1 MKDITLLKM
10 ADVLNDNIDISDTII
25 SRTAI
30 NPIHFSD
37 SIKEYFECIKD
48 YNWGYSLLK
57 ALSCITE
64 DIAYYWKREDNY
76 NRSRIHFN
84 NIVNTI
90 AKYIGEENANSYLNL
105 VKLFYNYGIPMTRMS
120 NYIEIIYE
128 GSVATIPDVIGL
140 MMIAILLVSDA
151 EYVDTWETRMDNGF
165 ISYVKNAINVVDTSI
180 QPVDM
185 IAIGRLS
192 FLPEEEKKNIIG
204 SIWNCIIDIMARTY
218 VLNVKGGEE
227 HE

>member
-25 SRTAI
+25 SRKAI
-30 NPIHFSD
+30 NPIRFSD

-48 YNWGYSLLK
+48 FNWGYSLLK
-57 ALSCITE
+57 ALSIVVE
-64 DIAYYWKREDNY
+64 DISYYWKCEDTY
-76 NRSRIHFN
+76 NRSSIHFN

-90 AKYIGEENANSYLNL
+90 AKYIGEENANSYLDL
-105 VKLFYNYGIPMTRMS
+105 IKLFYNYGIPRSRIST
-120 NYIEIIYE
+120 YIEIIYN
-128 GSVATIPDVIGL
+128 GSVATISELIGL
-140 MMIAILLVSDA
+140 MMIAILLVSNA
-151 EYVDTWETRMDNGF
+151 EYVDTWETRMDDGF
-165 ISYVKNAINVVDTSI
+165 ISYVKNAINTDISI
-180 QPVDM
+180 QPMDM

-192 FLPEEEKKNIIG
+192 FLPDEEKKNIVG
-204 SIWNCIIDIMARTY
+204 SIWNCIIDTMARTY

>member
-25 SRTAI
+25 SRI
-30 NPIHFSD
+30 SSNPIHFSD

-48 YNWGYSLLK
+48 YTWGYSLLK
-57 ALSCITE
+57 ALS
-64 DIAYYWKREDNY
+64 IAVDNISYYWKCEDNY
-76 NRSRIHFN
+76 IRTGIHFN

-90 AKYIGEENANSYLNL
+90 AKYIGEENANSYLDL
-105 VKLFYNYGIPMTRMS
+105 VKLFYNYGIPTI
-120 NYIEIIYE
+120 NINTYIEIIYD
-128 GSVATIPDVIGL
+128 GFAATIPEVIGL

-151 EYVDTWETRMDNGF
+151 EYVDTWETRMDDGF
-165 ISYVKNAINVVDTSI
+165 ISYVKNAINVDTSI
-180 QPVDM
+180 QPMDM

-192 FLPEEEKKNIIG
+192 FLPDEEKKNIVG
-204 SIWNCIIDIMARTY
+204 SIWNCIIDTMARSY

>member
-10 ADVLNDNIDISDTII
+10 ADVLNDNIDINDTII

-48 YNWGYSLLK
+48 FNWGYSLLK
-57 ALSCITE
+57 ALSIAVE
-64 DIAYYWKREDNY
+64 DIAYYWKSGDSY
-76 NRSRIHFN
+76 NRTNIHFN

-90 AKYIGEENANSYLNL
+90 AKYIGEENANSYLDL
-105 VKLFYNYGIPMTRMS
+105 VKLFYNYGIPRNRINT
-120 NYIEIIYE
+120 YIEIIYN

-151 EYVDTWETRMDNGF
+151 EYVDTWETRMDDGF
-165 ISYVKNAINVVDTSI
+165 ISYVKNAINTDTSI
-180 QPVDM
+180 QPMDM

-192 FLPEEEKKNIIG
+192 FLPDKEKKNIVG
-204 SIWNCIIDIMARTY
+204 SIWNCIIDTMARSY

>member
-10 ADVLNDNIDISDTII
+10 AGVLNDNIDISDTII
-25 SRTAI
+25 SRTEI

-48 YNWGYSLLK
+48 YTWGYSLLK
-57 ALSCITE
+57 ALKLVVE
-64 DIAYYWKREDNY
+64 GIAYYWKCEDGYDRTN
-76 NRSRIHFN
+76 IHFN

-90 AKYIGEENANSYLNL
+90 AKYIGEENANSYLDL
-105 VKLFYNYGIPMTRMS
+105 IKLFYNYGIPTIRMS
-120 NYIEIIYE
+120 TYIGIIYD
-128 GSVATIPDVIGL
+128 GSVATIPEVIGL

-151 EYVDTWETRMDNGF
+151 EYVDTWETRMDDGF
-165 ISYVKNAINVVDTSI
+165 ISYVKDAIDTDTSI
-180 QPVDM
+180 QPMDM
-185 IAIGRLS
+185 VAIGRLS
-192 FLPEEEKKNIIG
+192 FLPDEEKKNIVG
-204 SIWNCIIDIMARTY
+204 SIWNCIIDTMARSY

>member
-25 SRTAI
+25 SRAVI

-48 YNWGYSLLK
+48 YDWGYSLLK
-57 ALSCITE
+57 ALRIAVE
-64 DIAYYWKREDNY
+64 DIAYYWMCKDTY
-76 NRSRIHFN
+76 NRTNIHFN

-90 AKYIGEENANSYLNL
+90 AKYIGEENANSYLDL
-105 VKLFYNYGIPMTRMS
+105 VKLFYNYGIPTIKIS
-120 NYIEIIYE
+120 TYTGIIYD
-128 GSVATIPDVIGL
+128 GSVATIPDLIGL

-151 EYVDTWETRMDNGF
+151 EYVDTWETRMGDGF
-165 ISYVKNAINVVDTSI
+165 ILYVKNAINTDTSI
-180 QPVDM
+180 QPMDM
-185 IAIGRLS
+185 VAIGRLS
-192 FLPEEEKKNIIG
+192 FLPDEEKKNIVG
-204 SIWNCIIDIMARTY
+204 SIWNCIIDTMARTY

>member
-10 ADVLNDNIDISDTII
+10 ADVLNDNIDINDTII

-48 YNWGYSLLK
+48 FNWGYSLLK
-57 ALSCITE
+57 ALSIAVE
-64 DIAYYWKREDNY
+64 DIAYYWKSEDIY
-76 NRSRIHFN
+76 NRTNIHFN

-90 AKYIGEENANSYLNL
+90 AKYIGEENANSYLDL
-105 VKLFYNYGIPMTRMS
+105 VKLFYNYGIPRSRIST
-120 NYIEIIYE
+120 YIEIIYN
-128 GSVATIPDVIGL
+128 GSVATISELIGL

-151 EYVDTWETRMDNGF
+151 EYVDTWETRMDDGF
-165 ISYVKNAINVVDTSI
+165 ISYVKNAINTDTSI
-180 QPVDM
+180 QPMDM

-192 FLPEEEKKNIIG
+192 FLPDEEKKNIVG
-204 SIWNCIIDIMARTY
+204 SIWNCIIDTMARSY

>member
-30 NPIHFSD
+30 NPIRFSD

-57 ALSCITE
+57 ALCVAVE
-64 DIAYYWKREDNY
+64 EIAYYWKSEDTY
-76 NRSRIHFN
+76 NRSSIHFN

-90 AKYIGEENANSYLNL
+90 AKYIGEENANSYLDL
-105 VKLFYNYGIPMTRMS
+105 VKLFYNYGIPRSRINT
-120 NYIEIIYE
+120 YIEIIYN
-128 GSVATIPDVIGL
+128 GSVATIPELIGL

-151 EYVDTWETRMDNGF
+151 EYVDTWETRMDDGF
-165 ISYVKNAINVVDTSI
+165 ISYVKNAINIDTSI
-180 QPVDM
+180 QPMDM

-192 FLPEEEKKNIIG
+192 FLPDKEKKNIVG
-204 SIWNCIIDIMARTY
+204 SIWNCIIDTMARSY

>member
-57 ALSCITE
+57 ALSIAVE
-64 DIAYYWKREDNY
+64 DIAYYWKSENSY
-76 NRSRIHFN
+76 NRTNIHFN

-90 AKYIGEENANSYLNL
+90 AKYIGEENANSYLDL
-105 VKLFYNYGIPMTRMS
+105 VKLFYNYGIPTIRMS
-120 NYIEIIYE
+120 TYIDIIYN
-128 GSVATIPDVIGL
+128 GSVATIPELIGL

-151 EYVDTWETRMDNGF
+151 EYVDTWETRMDDGF
-165 ISYVKNAINVVDTSI
+165 ISYVKNAINTDTSI
-180 QPVDM
+180 QPMDM

>member
-57 ALSCITE
+57 ALSFVVE
-64 DIAYYWKREDNY
+64 DIAYYWKCEDNY
-76 NRSRIHFN
+76 NKTKIHFN

-90 AKYIGEENANSYLNL
+90 AKYIGEENANSYLDL
-105 VKLFYNYGIPMTRMS
+105 VKLFYHYGIPMTRVS
-120 NYIEIIYE
+120 VYIEIIYE
-128 GSVATIPDVIGL
+128 GSVATIPDLIGL
-140 MMIAILLVSDA
+140 MMLAILLVSDA
-151 EYVDTWETRMDNGF
+151 EYVNTWETRMDDGF
-165 ISYVKNAINVVDTSI
+165 ISYVKNAINVDTSI
-180 QPVDM
+180 QPMDM

-192 FLPEEEKKNIIG
+192 FLPDEEKKNIVG